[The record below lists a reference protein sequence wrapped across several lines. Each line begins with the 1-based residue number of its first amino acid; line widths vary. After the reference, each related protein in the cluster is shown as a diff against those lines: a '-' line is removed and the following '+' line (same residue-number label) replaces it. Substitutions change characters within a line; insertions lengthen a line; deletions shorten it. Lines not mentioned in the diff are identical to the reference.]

1 VWRCPECNGHAVVK
15 KKEKWELPVSAASP
29 AASKSTARASSAG
42 AKRASQARAKSLP
55 ERSAESAA
63 PADTAGA
70 HAQPMRRAA
79 AAGARGSGGG
89 GGANAVHWPEG
100 GECIGLYVSRKFS
113 GHGRYDGKIMSVDG
127 DAVTVRIRPRTNASP
142 HCGVRTRAAAAASM
156 HARARLRVG
165 HAPQD
170 ANSSGH

>member
-1 VWRCPECNGHAVVK
+1 VK

-29 AASKSTARASSAG
+29 AASKSTARASSTG
-42 AKRASQARAKSLP
+42 AKRASQARTKSLP

-89 GGANAVHWPEG
+89 GGANAVHWREG
-100 GECIGLYVSRKFS
+100 LGECIGLYVSRKFS

-127 DAVTVRIRPRTNASP
+127 DVVTVRIRPRTNASP
-142 HCGVRTRAAAAASM
+142 HCGVRTRAAASM
-156 HARARLRVG
+156 HARTR
-165 HAPQD
+165 
-170 ANSSGH
+170 